1 MKNTQS
7 MQDAPESPKVPTAD
21 EIAEAVDS
29 GEDVSRF
36 LTNSGRMMPADL
48 KTCFFYTKY
57 DIVGQ

>member
-29 GEDVSRF
+29 GEDVFSLFHKR
-36 LTNSGRMMPADL
+36 
-48 KTCFFYTKY
+48 
-57 DIVGQ
+57 GQ